1 MPAQIS
7 RFLFPFLVWLI
18 IGSLGLVAL
27 AFGQDLDI
35 LRALGV
41 PPEVSDRTLRLLIL
55 AQPFF
60 LLVAGV
66 GIGVA
71 LGDRVGLRSWLTGR
85 LRGDIVL
92 PMRLLGLVVA
102 ALTGGAAG
110 AVVVGLDKMMQ
121 PWVEVPSVASL
132 PDIGTALMAISY
144 GGITEELMLRYGLMT
159 LLVWLGA
166 QIWTT
171 RPAGLYLG
179 GLLLS
184 AVLFGMGH
192 LPAMAALA
200 PLTPLVILRTVGL
213 NALLGSVY
221 GWLFWR
227 RGLEH
232 AMVAHIATHLSFWAL
247 AAAL

>member
-1 MPAQIS
+1 MPAQFS
-7 RFLFPFLVWLI
+7 NFLVPFLAWTAL
-18 IGSLGLVAL
+18 GALGLVAL
-27 AFGQDLDI
+27 ALGQDIDA

-41 PPEVSDRTLRLLIL
+41 PSDVSDRALRVLIL
-55 AQPFF
+55 VQPFL

-66 GIGVA
+66 GVGVS
-71 LGDRVGLRSWLTGR
+71 LGDSVGLRSWVTAR
-85 LRGDIVL
+85 VRGELAPAVNA
-92 PMRLLGLVVA
+92 PSFVVA
-102 ALTGGAAG
+102 ALAGSASG
-110 AVVVGLDKMMQ
+110 AVVVGLDEILA
-121 PWVEVPSVASL
+121 PWIGVPSVASL
-132 PDIGTALMAISY
+132 PSLGTALMAIGY
-144 GGITEELMLRYGLMT
+144 GGITEELILRYGLMT

-171 RPAGLYLG
+171 RPPGLYVG
-179 GLLLS
+179 GLVFS
-184 AVLFGMGH
+184 AVLFGAGH
-192 LPAMAALA
+192 LPAMAALV
-200 PLTPLVILRTVGL
+200 PLTPMVILRTVGL